1 MIRNKYYLFIK
12 LNVLVVFSTIVILF
26 FFINGW
32 NNEIPWKFIIS
43 ALIISV
49 PIILL
54 QYPLLQL
61 RKNWLYKSLIFY
73 LSMIVFLFVFGGV
86 IAWNQTVGSNGV
98 GTWLARADAGL
109 RMAIIGQIMGGL
121 FGFILI
127 VLTNYLMKD
136 KLFNPT
142 L

>member
-1 MIRNKYYLFIK
+1 M
-12 LNVLVVFSTIVILF
+12 
-26 FFINGW
+26 
-32 NNEIPWKFIIS
+32 
-43 ALIISV
+43 
-49 PIILL
+49 
-54 QYPLLQL
+54 
-61 RKNWLYKSLIFY
+61 FY